1 MDTNC
6 RGINFFNTK
15 FYALCLAMWSCILGP
30 GLSIRNAKT
39 SSPKL
44 FAPPFFFLFKANRR
58 RKIHHHLHTTT
69 MTSILKEVYVNDR
82 NIAPAKIEL
91 AF

>member
-6 RGINFFNTK
+6 REINFFNTK
-15 FYALCLAMWSCILGP
+15 FYAPCLAMWSCILGP

-44 FAPPFFFLFKANRR
+44 FAPPFFFYSKPTDAE
-58 RKIHHHLHTTT
+58 K
-69 MTSILKEVYVNDR
+69 S
-82 NIAPAKIEL
+82 NIVCTQQQ
-91 AF
+91 